1 MSKLLL
7 TISDVKR
14 IIFLIH
20 KKTALLLKIKE
31 YDSNHPKQIEFNVLL
46 NWTESELKRFHNDDI
61 ENIERILMQGYN
73 ENEITSMFRYHFSKV
88 KRKLLRR
95 N

>member
-1 MSKLLL
+1 MSKLIL

-46 NWTESELKRFHNDDI
+46 NWAESELKRFHNDDI
-61 ENIERILMQGYN
+61 ENIERILMEGYT
-73 ENEITSMFRYHFSKV
+73 ENEITNMFKYHFSKA
-88 KRKLLRR
+88 KRKFFKR

>member
-1 MSKLLL
+1 MPKLLL

-31 YDSNHPKQIEFNVLL
+31 YDSNHPKQIEFNLIL

-61 ENIERILMQGYN
+61 ENIERILMEGYT
-73 ENEITSMFRYHFSKV
+73 ENEVTNMFKYHFNKA
-88 KRKLLRR
+88 KRKFFKI

>member
-73 ENEITSMFRYHFSKV
+73 EKEITSMFRYHFIKV
-88 KRKLLRR
+88 KRKLLRI

>member
-31 YDSNHPKQIEFNVLL
+31 YDSNHPKQIEFNLIL

-61 ENIERILMQGYN
+61 ENIERILMEGYT
-73 ENEITSMFRYHFSKV
+73 ENEVKNMFKYHFNKA
-88 KRKLLRR
+88 KRKFFKI

>member
-31 YDSNHPKQIEFNVLL
+31 YDNNHPKQIEFNLIL

-61 ENIERILMQGYN
+61 ENIERILMEGYT
-73 ENEITSMFRYHFSKV
+73 ENEVTNMFKYHFNKA
-88 KRKLLRR
+88 KRKFFKR